1 MFAGENMSARA
12 SIPALILKEGTS
24 RTVGKEARRT
34 NILAARVIAEALAS
48 SLGPRG
54 MDKLLV
60 DSFGSAT
67 ITGDGATILKEMDVQ
82 HPAAKMLVEVAKA
95 QDDEVG
101 DGTTTAVVLSGELL
115 RVASELL
122 DQEIHPTIICDGYKK
137 ALEFALGVIDDIAV
151 KVDPLDKNVL
161 KHVAMTSLGSKV
173 VAEFKEFLAD
183 LAVEAALYVVEK
195 TDSGYRLDLD
205 NIKVEKKKGKSIEE
219 SILVK
224 GIVLDKEVVHPDMP
238 KRIEDAKI
246 ALLDCP
252 LEIEKPEWSAKIHVT
267 SPEQLRAFLDQESEI
282 LKEMI
287 EKIAST
293 GANVVIVQKGI
304 DDLAQHYLAKKG
316 ILAVR
321 RVKRSDMEKIA
332 RATGARIV
340 TSVEDLSREDLG
352 TAGLV
357 EERKVGEDKMVF
369 IEQCPNPKAVTIL
382 VRGGAEHIVDEAERA
397 LHDALCV
404 IRNVIREP
412 KILAGGGAPEMEVAR
427 RLREFA
433 KKLPSK
439 EQLAVLKYA
448 EAIESIPV
456 ILANNAGMDPVD
468 ALVELRARHEKNE
481 VWAGVDVLNARIAD
495 MWKLNVLEP
504 AIVKKQTLKSATE
517 AAIMILRIDDIIAA
531 APPKESEK
539 KGVEEKGFEEE
550 RESESE

>member
-1 MFAGENMSARA
+1 MSAKA

-101 DGTTTAVVLSGELL
+101 DGTTTSVVLAGEFL

-137 ALEFALGVIDDIAV
+137 ALDFALGVIDDIAV
-151 KVDPLDKNVL
+151 KVDPLDKNIL

-195 TDSGYRLDLD
+195 TDSGYKLDLD

-219 SILVK
+219 SVLVK

-238 KRIEDAKI
+238 KRIENAKI

-252 LEIEKPEWSAKIHVT
+252 LEIEKPEWSTKIHVT
-267 SPEQLRAFLDQESEI
+267 SPDQLRAFLDQESEI

-287 EKIAST
+287 DKIAST

-340 TSVEDLSREDLG
+340 TNPNRFFSQLFSVPP
-352 TAGLV
+352 
-357 EERKVGEDKMVF
+357 
-369 IEQCPNPKAVTIL
+369 QP
-382 VRGGAEHIVDEAERA
+382 
-397 LHDALCV
+397 
-404 IRNVIREP
+404 
-412 KILAGGGAPEMEVAR
+412 R
-427 RLREFA
+427 RLFV
-433 KKLPSK
+433 
-439 EQLAVLKYA
+439 Q
-448 EAIESIPV
+448 
-456 ILANNAGMDPVD
+456 
-468 ALVELRARHEKNE
+468 
-481 VWAGVDVLNARIAD
+481 
-495 MWKLNVLEP
+495 
-504 AIVKKQTLKSATE
+504 
-517 AAIMILRIDDIIAA
+517 
-531 APPKESEK
+531 
-539 KGVEEKGFEEE
+539 
-550 RESESE
+550 